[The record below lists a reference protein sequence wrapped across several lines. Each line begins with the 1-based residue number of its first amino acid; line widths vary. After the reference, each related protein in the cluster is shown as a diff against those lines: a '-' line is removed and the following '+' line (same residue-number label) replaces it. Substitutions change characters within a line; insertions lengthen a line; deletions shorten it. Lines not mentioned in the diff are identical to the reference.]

1 MAFAVIDVNKLTIQ
15 AGDFCLEQASFQVP
29 TGDYCVL
36 MGKTGC
42 GKTTLLE
49 AIAGLKPV
57 IAGTIMLGSN
67 DVTHLHPRDRNIGYV
82 PQDGALFYTM
92 SVFRNLAF
100 ALEIRKQSDD
110 KIAVRVKQLAEMLGI
125 VPLLDRQIT
134 GLSGGEQQRV
144 ALGRALSHN
153 PATLLLDEPLSALDD
168 STHDQVCQLLV
179 NVQVQTGVTVLHV
192 CHSQQEAQRLGQWI
206 VRIEDGVLTTVPGD
220 REPTPVANPADD
232 DADENCQEP
241 DDDPSASVESSAA
254 NNTPQA

>member
-168 STHDQVCQLLV
+168 STH
-179 NVQVQTGVTVLHV
+179 
-192 CHSQQEAQRLGQWI
+192 A
-206 VRIEDGVLTTVPGD
+206 
-220 REPTPVANPADD
+220 EPR
-232 DADENCQEP
+232 
-241 DDDPSASVESSAA
+241 
-254 NNTPQA
+254 